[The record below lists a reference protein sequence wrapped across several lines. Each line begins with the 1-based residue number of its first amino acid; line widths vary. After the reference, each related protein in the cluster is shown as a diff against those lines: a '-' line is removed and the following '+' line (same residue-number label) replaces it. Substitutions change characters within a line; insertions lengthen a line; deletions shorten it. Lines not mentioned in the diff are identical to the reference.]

1 MPKISVL
8 MTVFNAESFL
18 YESLQSLVNQSF
30 SDWEAI
36 VIENGSIDA
45 SKEILSGFSDIRIK
59 PFYLAKNIGR
69 TEALKMALSYSES
82 KYIAILDADDVAVC
96 DRFFIEYHKLESD
109 RQIGLVGSWSAFIDV
124 EGKVLQIKT
133 SPEDHDSIVKRFAVQ
148 NPFVHSSVMFR
159 RDVAISVGGYNSN
172 FEYAQD
178 FDLILRIAAVSKV
191 EIIPEM
197 LCKWRLLENSQTSS
211 PKSSVIRAHDEYLLF
226 KQANKLHNFDILARS
241 ANFKQIF
248 ITRFLYVKALLM
260 NRNHLQA
267 IKIAFIG

>member
-59 PFYLAKNIGR
+59 PIYLAENIGR
-69 TEALKMALSYSES
+69 TEALKMAFGYSES
-82 KYIAILDADDVAVC
+82 EYIAILDADDIAMC
-96 DRFFIEYHKLESD
+96 DRFIKEFNKLESD
-109 RQIGLVGSWSAFIDV
+109 GRIGLVGSWTAFIDV
-124 EGKVLQIKT
+124 EGNVLQIKT
-133 SPEDHDSIVKRFAVQ
+133 SPEGHDSIVKRFAVQ

-159 RDVAISVGGYNSN
+159 RDVEILVGGYNSD

-191 EIIPEM
+191 EIIPEV
-197 LCKWRLLENSQTSS
+197 LCKWRFVDTSETSS
-211 PKSSVIRAHDEYLLF
+211 PKSAVIRAHDEYLLF
-226 KQANKLHNFDILARS
+226 KQVNKLHNFDVLARFS
-241 ANFKQIF
+241 NFKQIF
-248 ITRFLYVKALLM
+248 ITRLLYAKALLM
-260 NRNHLQA
+260 NRDHLQA
-267 IKIAFIG
+267 LKIAFVG